1 MNGSSTEIKRD
12 IAIVKKDIPERKG
25 SLLGIIKISRRYL
38 TLQYHSSAVAAPFET
53 RISVFWRETGTHHR
67 QHPGHYL
74 VYEVSKQNS
83 GVKLKSYSG
92 IFRPEFK
99 INLRHRQMK
108 RFG

>member
-1 MNGSSTEIKRD
+1 MNGSSTEIERD
-12 IAIVKKDIPERKG
+12 IAIVKRDIPERKG

-83 GVKLKSYSG
+83 GVKLKSNSG
-92 IFRPEFK
+92 FFLQEFK
-99 INLRHRQMK
+99 INLRHRQMT
-108 RFG
+108 GGG